1 MNRRMLSRSQGG
13 FTTCVILRIEPKG
26 SVTVANA
33 DHLAPYLGGQEM
45 AVENGLPLGITAET
59 DYPESDTPLPVG
71 VQLTLYTDG
80 VIEARA
86 RSGELFGFERAAAL
100 SRRGPPLPCCNG
112 GGYSE
117 VFRNR
122 DRSVA
127 KWRDLRFP
135 PSRKPCN
142 LSHPSSLV
150 IPERSVGI
158 CSAPC
163 GSLKSFPGSGP
174 DESALPNQALTPQ
187 PDFARSRLQHS
198 FARRHRRSASEST

>member
-59 DYPESDTPLPVG
+59 DYPESNTPLPVG

-86 RSGELFGFERAAAL
+86 RSGELFGFERATVRFSAT
-100 SRRGPPLPCCNG
+100 GT
-112 GGYSE
+112 
-117 VFRNR
+117 
-122 DRSVA
+122 VA
-127 KWRDLRFP
+127 
-135 PSRKPCN
+135 
-142 LSHPSSLV
+142 
-150 IPERSVGI
+150 
-158 CSAPC
+158 
-163 GSLKSFPGSGP
+163 
-174 DESALPNQALTPQ
+174 
-187 PDFARSRLQHS
+187 
-198 FARRHRRSASEST
+198 